1 MKVIEDLSV
10 IEKPRNAVVTSGTFD
25 GVHQGHQK
33 ILRKLINSA
42 KEVNGETVVVTYW
55 PHPRAVLGNGWGDL
69 RLLTTFEE
77 KAHLLAENGI
87 DYLVKIPFTRT
98 FSELSSKDFI
108 QNLLVGRLGTHKLI
122 IGYDHKFGK
131 NRESGFEYLKENQS
145 FFGFEVE
152 EIPRHDIDSVGVSS
166 TEIRKALFDGE
177 VEEAQKLL
185 GRPYTLSGI
194 VIKGDQFGR
203 QLGYPTAN
211 IYIAE
216 EFKLIPRDGVYAM
229 MVHLKSGIYQGMMN
243 IGIRPTISGKR
254 RQIEVN
260 IFEFEEDIYGQ
271 SIKLEFVS
279 RLREERRFESKD
291 HLKEQLGRD
300 KIAALSVFADR

>member
-1 MKVIEDLSV
+1 MRVIDDLSD

-25 GVHQGHQK
+25 GVHLGHQK
-33 ILRKLINSA
+33 ILRKLIKTA
-42 KEVNGETVVVTYW
+42 KEVNGESVVVTFW
-55 PHPRAVLGNGWGDL
+55 PHPRFVLGNGWGDL

-77 KAHLLAENGI
+77 KAQFLAENGV
-87 DYLVKIPFTRT
+87 DCLVKVPFTRS

-108 QNLLVGRLGTHKLI
+108 QNVLVDKLETRKLI

-131 NRESGFEYLKENQS
+131 NREGGFEYLKENQGL
-145 FFGFEVE
+145 FGFEVE

-166 TEIRKALFDGE
+166 TKIRNALSIGD
-177 VEEAQKLL
+177 VEEARKLL
-185 GRPYTLSGI
+185 GRSYTLSGI

-211 IYIAE
+211 VYIAE
-216 EFKLIPRDGVYAM
+216 EFKLIPADGVYAM
-229 MVHLKSGIYQGMMN
+229 LVHLKSGVYQGMMN
-243 IGIRPTISGKR
+243 IGVRPTISGKR

-260 IFEFEEDIYGQ
+260 IFDFDKDVYGQ

-279 RLREERRFESKD
+279 KLREERKFESKD

-300 KIAALSVFADR
+300 KIAALSVFSNL